1 MIGSEGATASVPLAR
16 QAPAGLADH
25 PIDGPPT
32 TDGQCTRR
40 GPTAGAGNNLR
51 PVACRHSA
59 TVNPPLPA
67 SARRVDP
74 AG

>member
-1 MIGSEGATASVPLAR
+1 MIGSEGATASVRVAR

-51 PVACRHSA
+51 AVARRNSA
-59 TVNPPLPA
+59 AANPPPPA